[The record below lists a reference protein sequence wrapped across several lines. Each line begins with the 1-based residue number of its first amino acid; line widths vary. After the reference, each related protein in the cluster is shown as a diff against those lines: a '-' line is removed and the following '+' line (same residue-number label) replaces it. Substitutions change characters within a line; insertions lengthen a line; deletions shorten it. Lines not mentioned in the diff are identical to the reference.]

1 MNIPITKIEVDKA
14 TIDAAVQAIKS
25 GQWLHGKRTE
35 DFEEKFTKL
44 CNTKYA
50 ACCSSGTTA
59 LFLAL
64 KSLGIK
70 KGDEVIVPSFSF
82 VATASAVSMCEATPV
97 FADINSKNFT
107 IDPNDISKKI
117 TKKTKGIIPVHLFGH
132 SANMDKIRK
141 IGKDNS
147 LFVLEDA
154 AQAHGSEYKGKP
166 IGSLG
171 DAACFSFYPS
181 KNLTICGDGG
191 MITSNNEE
199 LINKIKILR
208 NHGRREKYVH
218 EILGYNL
225 KLSEILAGIGI
236 VRLKKLKKN
245 NDLRRKIAKRYSE
258 ELTDDIIKPKEES
271 WTKHVFHQYSIISDR
286 RDDLQKMFIK
296 KKIGFGVFY
305 PLPIH
310 KQPMYKSSNKQKL
323 PITEEICSKIISIP
337 MFPSMKKDE
346 TTFVIKS
353 INKFFK
359 SK

>member
-181 KNLTICGDGG
+181 KNLTIC
-191 MITSNNEE
+191 
-199 LINKIKILR
+199 LI
-208 NHGRREKYVH
+208 
-218 EILGYNL
+218 
-225 KLSEILAGIGI
+225 
-236 VRLKKLKKN
+236 
-245 NDLRRKIAKRYSE
+245 
-258 ELTDDIIKPKEES
+258 
-271 WTKHVFHQYSIISDR
+271 
-286 RDDLQKMFIK
+286 
-296 KKIGFGVFY
+296 
-305 PLPIH
+305 
-310 KQPMYKSSNKQKL
+310 
-323 PITEEICSKIISIP
+323 
-337 MFPSMKKDE
+337 
-346 TTFVIKS
+346 
-353 INKFFK
+353 
-359 SK
+359 